1 MAASYPSLCWTLSQ
15 AKNMGNI
22 PKELSK
28 AWGGGGGGGRVQCW
42 YPEQSKERLR
52 TEARLGV
59 DPKAKVTL
67 AEEKVVSLGRS
78 KA

>member
-1 MAASYPSLCWTLSQ
+1 
-15 AKNMGNI
+15 MGNI

-28 AWGGGGGGGRVQCW
+28 AWGGGGGWVQCW

-78 KA
+78 KPKAGKLVVNREAYGLGS